1 MAQTTYVIDS
11 QAFSGNILNIKTSIQ
26 HKHVLGALVFFQLAD
41 RTGSDNTAS
50 LVDYNAP
57 AVANNGRVHYYHD
70 SYRINTSS
78 IYVELGGKRFKQSD
92 IPINNKS
99 TAAFINAQNAV
110 SELYKNQ
117 YMSHPL
123 CDFVQNKYVNVIPIS
138 PDAYDDDFVAN
149 SAQAN
154 LHIEIDDTV
163 RNANL
168 SHYKATVV
176 YIVMQAIIPTEN
188 GIRLER

>member
-1 MAQTTYVIDS
+1 
-11 QAFSGNILNIKTSIQ
+11 
-26 HKHVLGALVFFQLAD
+26 
-41 RTGSDNTAS
+41 
-50 LVDYNAP
+50 
-57 AVANNGRVHYYHD
+57 
-70 SYRINTSS
+70 
-78 IYVELGGKRFKQSD
+78 
-92 IPINNKS
+92 
-99 TAAFINAQNAV
+99 
-110 SELYKNQ
+110 
-117 YMSHPL
+117 
-123 CDFVQNKYVNVIPIS
+123 
-138 PDAYDDDFVAN
+138 VAN